1 MKLSRPLSVV
11 LLAGGL
17 ILIAR
22 PVSAHCGTPQAEPT
36 CPTTTSSNQ
45 TTTSVGPST
54 TATTIVATTAVPEVT
69 TTVSVTEAA
78 TTTVEA
84 TTATT
89 GALETTS
96 TTAAFLVQLCDAD
109 GTNCAPFEAASLPST
124 GNETGVLITAG
135 IVALLSGVYL
145 VARARKAVR

>member
-36 CPTTTSSNQ
+36 CATTTNVPTSTTVVQ
-45 TTTSVGPST
+45 TTT
-54 TATTIVATTAVPEVT
+54 TATTVPE
-69 TTVSVTEAA
+69 A
-78 TTTVEA
+78 TTTVPVTEAPTTTVKA
-84 TTATT
+84 TTTTT
-89 GALETTS
+89 GALEETS

-124 GNETGVLITAG
+124 GNETGVLLTSG